1 MSDYLI
7 QRLRAQSAAASVERA
22 RRRRRRVV
30 FSARGLGATALGAAI
45 AASAFASYAITGTLW
60 LPSFPSGEYL
70 TVFTKFALN
79 SDDPRPTSGPSAQ
92 PIDIAGP
99 DLTPT
104 GSIAPA
110 RPHDPTSQVFVTN
123 PPR

>member
-7 QRLRAQSAAASVERA
+7 QRLRAQSAAAAVA

-30 FSARGLGATALGAAI
+30 FSARGLGATALGVAI

-60 LPSFPSGEYL
+60 PPSFPSSEYL
-70 TVFTKFALN
+70 TIFAKFALT
-79 SDDPRPTSGPSAQ
+79 SDDSRPTSGPSAQ

-99 DLTPT
+99 DLTAT

-110 RPHDPTSQVFVTN
+110 RPHDHASQVFVTN